1 MRTVVVDLLVRPR
14 TMAAQENRCRT
25 DSRDERTPGRKPTN
39 PLVTPLLTDFYQISM
54 AYTYWKQG
62 RHEKPAVFERVD
74 RRPLT
79 TRERGR
85 ETRSPETP

>member
-1 MRTVVVDLLVRPR
+1 
-14 TMAAQENRCRT
+14 MAAQENRCRT